1 MRYVVLAAI
10 LLATSSCRGL
20 SEAPCSGCNLILISI
35 DTLRADAVG
44 AYGYRR
50 DTTPE
55 LDGYAENAALFESAY
70 ATSAWTIPSHFSI
83 MTGLY
88 PSQHGMILNTYR
100 FEERR
105 PTIAR
110 AFQRRGYATAAF
122 VGGGYLDSFYGYDY
136 GFDGYENR
144 RPTHFQRRLPSVY
157 DFLEGAKSWLRS
169 IGDQPFFL
177 FLHTYQVHDYAS
189 FDAPRFVAPDL
200 AGVYG
205 HVDLVAA
212 AQRHRSDELDA
223 ADRPLVEYMRQRYDS
238 ALHHLDRRLG
248 DFFEFIQ
255 KSGLNTNTVVVITSD
270 HGEEFGEH
278 GRTAHGWTLY
288 EEMLRVP
295 LIWWLPPGMGMRGRV
310 EGPVS
315 SVDILPTVVDLF
327 GLAPIPSD
335 GVSLLPRLQDLSKA
349 GSAEQAAPRDPRIV
363 YAEVDEG
370 AAMFA
375 AVSGE
380 TKLIYAP
387 EYGGS
392 IQPNPIRWKRF
403 QLKEDPTE
411 SRNLCPGPAG
421 GCGAEELDQALVA
434 IAERSRSVRKTG
446 HEERLPLKLREL
458 LRSLGYATD

>member
-1 MRYVVLAAI
+1 
-10 LLATSSCRGL
+10 
-20 SEAPCSGCNLILISI
+20 
-35 DTLRADAVG
+35 
-44 AYGYRR
+44 
-50 DTTPE
+50 
-55 LDGYAENAALFESAY
+55 
-70 ATSAWTIPSHFSI
+70 
-83 MTGLY
+83 
-88 PSQHGMILNTYR
+88 MILNTYR
-100 FEERR
+100 FEQRR

-136 GFDGYENR
+136 GFDWYENR
-144 RPTHFQRRLPSVY
+144 RATHFQRRLPSVY

-169 IGDQPFFL
+169 IDDQPFFL

-189 FDAPRFVAPDL
+189 FDDPRFVAPDL
-200 AGVYG
+200 DGVYG
-205 HVDLVAA
+205 HLDLVAA
-212 AQRHRSDELDA
+212 AQRHRSDDLDA
-223 ADRPLVEYMRQRYDS
+223 ADRPLVDYMRQRYDS
-238 ALHHLDRRLG
+238 AVHHLDRRLG
-248 DFFEFIQ
+248 DFFEFMLE
-255 KSGLNTNTVVVITSD
+255 SGLNANTVVVITSD

-310 EGPVS
+310 EGPAS

-349 GSAEQAAPRDPRIV
+349 GSAERAAPADPRIV

-370 AAMFA
+370 ATMFA
-375 AVSGE
+375 AVSAE
-380 TKLIYAP
+380 TKLIYGP

-392 IQPNPIRWKRF
+392 IRPNPIQWERF

-411 SRNLCPGPAG
+411 SRNLCPGSAD
-421 GCGAEELDQALVA
+421 GCGAQELEEALVA
-434 IAERSRSVRKTG
+434 IAERSRSVRESG
-446 HEERLPLKLREL
+446 QEERLPLKLREL
-458 LRSLGYATD
+458 LQSLGYATD